1 MRPKLPFL
9 SAKISCIGSHQ
20 LIQVGSFVA
29 TRHGLQ
35 TLPDNFDPVIVHK
48 KNEPHFTPNNH
59 LGLTALAPLNQEA
72 TYSANYIPRLF

>member
-1 MRPKLPFL
+1 M
-9 SAKISCIGSHQ
+9 
-20 LIQVGSFVA
+20 A